1 MFRRLDRRERRV
13 VTAGAVVSAAALLF
27 TFLVIPQ
34 ARRWSDREARIT
46 LRTEQLSRLQG
57 VLGEEAAIGEMLAE
71 LERRRVAAERRLLA
85 GGTMAVA
92 GSNLQRLLNRYASEA
107 GMELE
112 RVDAVAQSAGEGTLR
127 EVPARI
133 TVRGDVRSLLDL
145 LLRLQEGGTLLSV
158 DELSVSA
165 SGSARGD
172 PNQLAA
178 TIGLH
183 GYTLDPGGR
192 P

>member
-1 MFRRLDRRERRV
+1 M
-13 VTAGAVVSAAALLF
+13 VTAGAVVSAVALLF
-27 TFLVIPQ
+27 TFVVLPQ

-46 LRTEQLSRLQG
+46 LRTEQLSRLRG
-57 VLGEEAAIGEMLAE
+57 VLGEEAATRETLAE
-71 LERRRVAAERRLLA
+71 LERRRTAAERRLLA

-92 GSNLQRLLNRYASEA
+92 GSNLQRLLNRYASEV
-107 GMELE
+107 GMEVE
-112 RVDAVAQSAGEGTLR
+112 RVDAVAQSAGERTLH

-145 LLRLQEGGTLLSV
+145 LLRLQEGETLLSIE
-158 DELSVSA
+158 ELSVSA

-172 PNQLAA
+172 PNLLAA

-183 GYTLDPGGR
+183 GYTLDPRGS